1 MKKKLLK
8 KLMVL
13 ALSAVTAFSAVP
25 VATVTAA
32 GNPYPTT
39 QDVDRDGLYEIPCT
53 RFAWQCVYDRQGI
66 ALPAWGNAVG
76 WWQNAINQGYA
87 VGNEPVPGSIAVW
100 SGDYYGHVAYVTA
113 NLGNNRFT
121 VDEGGRTDKDQT
133 SSHGVAYGYTLTSAV
148 GGRRPYDS
156 NKVLL
161 GFIYPG
167 VRVPGK
173 PYVSVNPGKA
183 NQTTTFSW
191 NATSYARYYD
201 VYVYKAGESNPTQ
214 FQYGVNGTSWSCTL
228 PAGNYRVAVASVNH
242 AQYAYTF
249 SDSVNFTVQAAP
261 VTHTHSYQRVTVKA
275 TTTANGYTQEQCSCG
290 SIQNKQIIYYPK
302 KIQLSRTSYTYNGKV
317 KKPTVKVTDSNNRV
331 ISADN
336 YTVTYSA
343 GRKYVG
349 TYRVTVRFKGNYSG
363 TVTKTFKITGKAHK
377 HSYKKQV
384 KKATTSRNGYVQ
396 YLCSCGA
403 VTGKKTIYYPKTIK
417 LSATSYTYDGKVKTP
432 KVKVTGANK
441 KTISS
446 GNYKVSY
453 SRGRKNVGTYKV
465 TVKFKGNYSGTV
477 TKTFKIKAKPK
488 NWVYVDTLPKNI
500 TSDKYTIQYKH
511 TYQKT
516 TSSYVNDG
524 GVYESVRPLET
535 SASRQLVGYYYYHFC
550 GPNTGKNVNFAQ
562 TGSYVHF
569 DSVAASQV
577 TVAASGADG
586 DDPSITYYLLNWN
599 GNGSRVWCSSGT
611 TCNGAYG
618 SHGARGQAWYRM
630 NQYQNKKLQT
640 QTTTSE
646 SDWTTGKDST
656 AVKTVY
662 RYKAK

>member
-25 VATVTAA
+25 AATVTAA

-66 ALPAWGNAVG
+66 ALPAWGNAVS

-133 SSHGVAYGYTLTSAV
+133 SSHGVAYGYTLTNAV

-201 VYVYKAGESNPTQ
+201 VYVYKAGESNATQ
-214 FQYGVNGTSWSCTL
+214 VKYGVNGTSWSCTL

-302 KIQLSRTSYTYNGKV
+302 
-317 KKPTVKVTDSNNRV
+317 
-331 ISADN
+331 
-336 YTVTYSA
+336 
-343 GRKYVG
+343 
-349 TYRVTVRFKGNYSG
+349 
-363 TVTKTFKITGKAHK
+363 
-377 HSYKKQV
+377 
-384 KKATTSRNGYVQ
+384 
-396 YLCSCGA
+396 
-403 VTGKKTIYYPKTIK
+403 TIK

-453 SRGRKNVGTYKV
+453 SQGRKNVGTYKV

-586 DDPSITYYLLNWN
+586 DDPSITYYLLNWK

-640 QTTTSE
+640 QTITSE
-646 SDWTTGKDST
+646 SDWTTSKDST

>member
-1 MKKKLLK
+1 
-8 KLMVL
+8 MVL

-25 VATVTAA
+25 AAMVTAA

-66 ALPAWGNAVG
+66 ALPAWGNAVN

-133 SSHGVAYGYTLTSAV
+133 SSHGVAYGYTLTNAV

-201 VYVYKAGESNPTQ
+201 VYVYKAGESNATQ
-214 FQYGVNGTSWSCTL
+214 VKYGVNGTSWSCTL

-290 SIQNKQIIYYPK
+290 SIQNKQI
-302 KIQLSRTSYTYNGKV
+302 
-317 KKPTVKVTDSNNRV
+317 
-331 ISADN
+331 
-336 YTVTYSA
+336 
-343 GRKYVG
+343 
-349 TYRVTVRFKGNYSG
+349 
-363 TVTKTFKITGKAHK
+363 
-377 HSYKKQV
+377 
-384 KKATTSRNGYVQ
+384 
-396 YLCSCGA
+396 
-403 VTGKKTIYYPKTIK
+403 IYYPKTIK

-586 DDPSITYYLLNWN
+586 DDPSITYYLLNWK

>member
-25 VATVTAA
+25 AATVTAA

-66 ALPAWGNAVG
+66 ALPSWGNAVS

-133 SSHGVAYGYTLTSAV
+133 SSHGVAYGYTLTNAV

-201 VYVYKAGESNPTQ
+201 VYVYKAGESNPMRV
-214 FQYGVNGTSWSCTL
+214 QYGVNGTSWSCTL

-275 TTTANGYTQEQCSCG
+275 TTTANGYTQEQCRCG
-290 SIQNKQIIYYPK
+290 SIQNKQSIYYPK
-302 KIQLSRTSYTYNGKV
+302 K
-317 KKPTVKVTDSNNRV
+317 
-331 ISADN
+331 
-336 YTVTYSA
+336 YS
-343 GRKYVG
+343 
-349 TYRVTVRFKGNYSG
+349 F
-363 TVTKTFKITGKAHK
+363 
-377 HSYKKQV
+377 
-384 KKATTSRNGYVQ
+384 
-396 YLCSCGA
+396 
-403 VTGKKTIYYPKTIK
+403 P
-417 LSATSYTYDGKVKTP
+417 
-432 KVKVTGANK
+432 
-441 KTISS
+441 
-446 GNYKVSY
+446 
-453 SRGRKNVGTYKV
+453 
-465 TVKFKGNYSGTV
+465 
-477 TKTFKIKAKPK
+477 
-488 NWVYVDTLPKNI
+488 
-500 TSDKYTIQYKH
+500 
-511 TYQKT
+511 
-516 TSSYVNDG
+516 
-524 GVYESVRPLET
+524 E
-535 SASRQLVGYYYYHFC
+535 
-550 GPNTGKNVNFAQ
+550 
-562 TGSYVHF
+562 
-569 DSVAASQV
+569 
-577 TVAASGADG
+577 
-586 DDPSITYYLLNWN
+586 
-599 GNGSRVWCSSGT
+599 
-611 TCNGAYG
+611 
-618 SHGARGQAWYRM
+618 QAILIM
-630 NQYQNKKLQT
+630 EK
-640 QTTTSE
+640 
-646 SDWTTGKDST
+646 
-656 AVKTVY
+656 
-662 RYKAK
+662 

>member
-25 VATVTAA
+25 AAMVTAA

-66 ALPAWGNAVG
+66 ALPAWGNAVN

-133 SSHGVAYGYTLTSAV
+133 SSHGVAYGYTLTNAV

-201 VYVYKAGESNPTQ
+201 VYVYKAGESNATQ
-214 FQYGVNGTSWSCTL
+214 VKYGVNGTSWSCTL

-261 VTHTHSYQRVTVKA
+261 VTHTHSYQRITVKA

-302 KIQLSRTSYTYNGKV
+302 
-317 KKPTVKVTDSNNRV
+317 
-331 ISADN
+331 
-336 YTVTYSA
+336 
-343 GRKYVG
+343 
-349 TYRVTVRFKGNYSG
+349 
-363 TVTKTFKITGKAHK
+363 
-377 HSYKKQV
+377 
-384 KKATTSRNGYVQ
+384 
-396 YLCSCGA
+396 
-403 VTGKKTIYYPKTIK
+403 TIK

-432 KVKVTGANK
+432 KVKVTDANK

-453 SRGRKNVGTYKV
+453 SQGRKNVGTYKV

-586 DDPSITYYLLNWN
+586 DDPSITYYLLNWK

-646 SDWTTGKDST
+646 SDWTTSKDST

>member
-1 MKKKLLK
+1 M
-8 KLMVL
+8 
-13 ALSAVTAFSAVP
+13 
-25 VATVTAA
+25 
-32 GNPYPTT
+32 
-39 QDVDRDGLYEIPCT
+39 
-53 RFAWQCVYDRQGI
+53 
-66 ALPAWGNAVG
+66 
-76 WWQNAINQGYA
+76 
-87 VGNEPVPGSIAVW
+87 
-100 SGDYYGHVAYVTA
+100 
-113 NLGNNRFT
+113 
-121 VDEGGRTDKDQT
+121 
-133 SSHGVAYGYTLTSAV
+133 
-148 GGRRPYDS
+148 
-156 NKVLL
+156 
-161 GFIYPG
+161 
-167 VRVPGK
+167 
-173 PYVSVNPGKA
+173 
-183 NQTTTFSW
+183 
-191 NATSYARYYD
+191 
-201 VYVYKAGESNPTQ
+201 
-214 FQYGVNGTSWSCTL
+214 
-228 PAGNYRVAVASVNH
+228 NH

-275 TTTANGYTQEQCSCG
+275 TTTANGYTQEQCRCG

-446 GNYKVSY
+446 GNYKVTY

-500 TSDKYTIQYKH
+500 TSDKYMIQYKH

-550 GPNTGKNVNFAQ
+550 GPNTGQNVNFAQ
-562 TGSYVHF
+562 TGPYVHF